1 MKRFKREII
10 TLIVIIVFIV
20 AIDLITDKIMKNVV
34 DDMVNLIEDIER
46 KIGENLEDVKIDDLK
61 KVWHEK
67 EVMLAYFSEHDELE
81 KVTVEV
87 TELKSNMEN
96 DMKEEAKGNIDKIKF
111 LLKHIEEKEKLKLKN
126 MKKIESYMRKFYIY
140 MLRLLWAKLII

>member
-20 AIDLITDKIMKNVV
+20 GIDLITDKIMKNVV

-96 DMKEEAKGNIDKIKF
+96 DMKEQAKGNIDKIKF

-126 MKKIESYMRKFYIY
+126 IF
-140 MLRLLWAKLII
+140 

>member
-46 KIGENLEDVKIDDLK
+46 KIGENLEDAKIDDLK

-126 MKKIESYMRKFYIY
+126 IF
-140 MLRLLWAKLII
+140 

>member
-67 EVMLAYFSEHDELE
+67 EVMLAYFIEHDELE

-126 MKKIESYMRKFYIY
+126 IF
-140 MLRLLWAKLII
+140 

>member
-20 AIDLITDKIMKNVV
+20 GIDLITDKIMKNVV

-126 MKKIESYMRKFYIY
+126 IF
-140 MLRLLWAKLII
+140 

>member
-67 EVMLAYFSEHDELE
+67 R
-81 KVTVEV
+81 
-87 TELKSNMEN
+87 
-96 DMKEEAKGNIDKIKF
+96 
-111 LLKHIEEKEKLKLKN
+111 
-126 MKKIESYMRKFYIY
+126 SYACIFF
-140 MLRLLWAKLII
+140 

>member
-126 MKKIESYMRKFYIY
+126 IF
-140 MLRLLWAKLII
+140 

>member
-96 DMKEEAKGNIDKIKF
+96 DTKEEAKGNIDKIKF

-126 MKKIESYMRKFYIY
+126 IF
-140 MLRLLWAKLII
+140 